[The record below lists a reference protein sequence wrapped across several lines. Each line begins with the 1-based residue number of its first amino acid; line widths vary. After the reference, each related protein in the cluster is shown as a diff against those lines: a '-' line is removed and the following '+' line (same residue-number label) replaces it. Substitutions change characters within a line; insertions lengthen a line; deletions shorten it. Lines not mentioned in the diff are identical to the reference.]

1 MTGYVFNKTFHFVA
15 LKQNTEDV
23 EHILTASLVVGF
35 IYCKIASLIPIHIS
49 DKIDTICIVVSA
61 LILAYIFARIFRC
74 KYLIYV
80 LDFLKIRDTG
90 NVYYWD
96 DLMDND
102 YPMKVKVSYNENVY
116 EGMLHNYES
125 YSDEPHIVLTSYIV
139 KDKSDNVLND
149 FRDDNTKIIILDTSK
164 AEKVEVI
171 YAKNSTICKDL
182 RELCNSNS
190 SLFNDRNNE
199 EQD

>member
-1 MTGYVFNKTFHFVA
+1 MFLIKHFIFVA

-125 YSDEPHIVLTSYIV
+125 YSNEPHIVLTSYIV
-139 KDKSDNVLND
+139 KDKSDNVLDD
-149 FRDDNTKIIILDTSK
+149 FRDDNTKIIILDTSE

>member
-35 IYCKIASLIPIHIS
+35 ILIPIHIS

-96 DLMDND
+96 DFMDYD
-102 YPMKVKVSYNENVY
+102 YSM
-116 EGMLHNYES
+116 
-125 YSDEPHIVLTSYIV
+125 
-139 KDKSDNVLND
+139 
-149 FRDDNTKIIILDTSK
+149 IL
-164 AEKVEVI
+164 
-171 YAKNSTICKDL
+171 
-182 RELCNSNS
+182 
-190 SLFNDRNNE
+190 
-199 EQD
+199 